1 MCGIK
6 MEKHRRIKLMG
17 TTIDLTVRHQE
28 AEKTL
33 DELVDLL
40 YLYNKRFS
48 ANDSTSELAQ
58 VNKNAGIQA
67 VKVHPELYELIKIGK
82 EHSLALESSLNITI
96 GPLVQSWRIG
106 FQDAQKPS
114 DKIIREKLEIIDPD
128 QVVLSKDHVY
138 LTKKGMAIDLGAL
151 AKGYIA
157 DRLIDYLKS
166 VKADSALINLG
177 GNLVTMGPAFQH
189 EDRLW
194 RIGIQNPVKKR
205 GHSQLVLKIRD
216 QSVVT
221 SGIYERLYT
230 ENGQSYHHIFN
241 SKTGY
246 PIDTEIASLTIIS
259 NLSVEGEIWTSRLF
273 GQSRAQIIKQLNA
286 LSKIEGIVIDQ
297 QGKVYYSEGVN
308 QLLL

>member
-1 MCGIK
+1 
-6 MEKHRRIKLMG
+6 MEKHKRIQLMG

-48 ANDSTSELAQ
+48 ANDPTSELAQ
-58 VNKNAGIQA
+58 VNKNAGIQP

-82 EHSLALESSLNITI
+82 EHSLASDSSLNITI

-114 DKIIREKLEIIDPD
+114 DKIIQEKLEIIDPG

-157 DRLIDYLKS
+157 DRLIDHLKL
-166 VKADSALINLG
+166 VKAESALINLG
-177 GNLVTMGPAFQH
+177 GNLVTMGPAIQH
-189 EDRLW
+189 KDHFW

-205 GHSQLVLKIRD
+205 GHTQSVLRIRD

-230 ENGQSYHHIFN
+230 ENGQTYHHIFN

-246 PIDTEIASLTIIS
+246 PIETEIASLTIVS
-259 NLSVEGEIWTSRLF
+259 NLSVEGEIWTTRLF
-273 GQSRAQIIKQLNA
+273 GQSRAEIITQLNA
-286 LSKIEGIVIDQ
+286 LSDIEGIVIDQ
-297 QGKVYYSEGVN
+297 KGKVYYSEGVN

>member
-1 MCGIK
+1 
-6 MEKHRRIKLMG
+6 
-17 TTIDLTVRHQE
+17 
-28 AEKTL
+28 
-33 DELVDLL
+33 
-40 YLYNKRFS
+40 
-48 ANDSTSELAQ
+48 
-58 VNKNAGIQA
+58 
-67 VKVHPELYELIKIGK
+67 
-82 EHSLALESSLNITI
+82 
-96 GPLVQSWRIG
+96 
-106 FQDAQKPS
+106 
-114 DKIIREKLEIIDPD
+114 
-128 QVVLSKDHVY
+128 
-138 LTKKGMAIDLGAL
+138 MAIDLGAL

-157 DRLIDYLKS
+157 DRLIDHLKS

-259 NLSVEGEIWTSRLF
+259 DLSVEGEIWTSRLF